1 MLFLPSVHIFSVC
14 SPCQLWAR
22 VHFLLEKLF
31 ICVSRETSLNQTPVS
46 GGLRPARLLK
56 RAGGSPRCCGAGSGR
71 AVGAPIVLGGKGGV
85 DRVRPPC
92 SAGPRLSGSPPLPG
106 LPGHRAD
113 GRPESLGWGWAAAWQ
128 RVGGRTSPAAVQPSG
143 KVGGTKKKRKKK
155 KGERR
160 EGRELLEGEG
170 FPAVWGQRCGECAQ
184 GRGEAAWH
192 QWVAGLP
199 QQPKTCV
206 CASGCCALHPTSC
219 RCRWLR
225 SATGGAR
232 DPRGA
237 SVPK

>member
-92 SAGPRLSGSPPLPG
+92 SAGPRLSGSPPCLAFQDTAPT
-106 LPGHRAD
+106 D
-113 GRPESLGWGWAAAWQ
+113 GR
-128 RVGGRTSPAAVQPSG
+128 RVSGGGGR
-143 KVGGTKKKRKKK
+143 
-155 KGERR
+155 
-160 EGRELLEGEG
+160 LLGS
-170 FPAVWGQRCGECAQ
+170 
-184 GRGEAAWH
+184 
-192 QWVAGLP
+192 
-199 QQPKTCV
+199 
-206 CASGCCALHPTSC
+206 ASGAG
-219 RCRWLR
+219 R
-225 SATGGAR
+225 AR
-232 DPRGA
+232 PQYSPQER
-237 SVPK
+237 